1 MKKKS
6 LALIAIAVLT
16 VASIATA
23 ITLAYFTDTKTAKN
37 TFTIGNVKIEL
48 TEPGWDQSGEIFTKA
63 GVKAVPGF
71 AIDKAPTIKNI
82 GDNAA
87 YIRAKVT
94 INHAGLFEG
103 KAYDILKAKGDGWNL
118 NEART
123 TAEGDTITYVY
134 EYANRVEPDK
144 DHALP
149 PVFEKVTLPKTFDNI
164 KMEALADPSNKFT
177 ITVVAEAIQADG
189 ITAEG
194 QTAAEAAFAQLNATP
209 ATPAP

>member
-6 LALIAIAVLT
+6 IALVAIAVLM

-23 ITLAYFTDTKTAKN
+23 VTLAYFTDTKTAEN
-37 TFTIGNVKIEL
+37 TFTVGNVKIEL
-48 TEPGWDQSGEIFTKA
+48 TEKDWKPNGNGNVFTND
-63 GVKAVPGF
+63 VKAVPGF
-71 AIDKAPTIKNI
+71 AIDKAPTIKNT

-94 INHAGLFEG
+94 INHKSLFNG

-123 TAEGDTITYVY
+123 TENGDTITYVY
-134 EYANRVEPDK
+134 EYKDRVEPNTV
-144 DHALP
+144 ALP
-149 PVFEKVTLPKTFDNI
+149 PVFEKVTLPTTFNNDDL
-164 KMEALADPSNKFT
+164 KALSTGDAFA

-189 ITAEG
+189 LTAEAG
-194 QTAAEAAFAQLNATP
+194 QTAADAAFAQLNAAA